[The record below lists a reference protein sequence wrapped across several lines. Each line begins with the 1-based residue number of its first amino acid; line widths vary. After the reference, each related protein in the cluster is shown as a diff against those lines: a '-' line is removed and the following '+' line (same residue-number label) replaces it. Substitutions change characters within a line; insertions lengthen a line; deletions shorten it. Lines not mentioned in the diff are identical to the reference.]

1 MSTTVFIVP
10 GSIGDPAAP
19 SGGNRYDRRIAEE
32 AARAGTPVRELP
44 MDGSWPAPSDTERAR
59 LSRALDGL
67 ADGTPVLVDGL
78 VACGVP
84 DVFVPAAARL
94 RLAVLV
100 HLPLADE
107 GGLRPERAEALE
119 RGEGAVLRAAD
130 RVVAT
135 SGHAARDIARRHG
148 LDPAR
153 VRTVEPGTDRA
164 PLAPGTD
171 GASRLLCV
179 AAVTPR
185 KGQDLLADALGRNRD
200 RRWRC
205 VLAGPLPRERPQAA
219 PPGGPR
225 GPSFAERVEERLER
239 HAIRDRVGF
248 AGPLGPTALDRE
260 FARADLVVLP
270 SRAETYGMAV
280 SEALARGIPVVASG
294 AGALPDTVG
303 RVSGGR
309 MPGLLVPPGD
319 APALAEALGE
329 WWGDGALREAL
340 RVAARERRGR
350 LRSWRSAA
358 ADLARVL
365 EPLQGD
371 RAAAEGAR

>member
-32 AARAGTPVRELP
+32 SARVGMPVRELP
-44 MDGSWPAPSDTERAR
+44 LDGAWPDPSGAERAR

-67 ADGTPVLVDGL
+67 PDGTPVLVDGL

-84 DVFVPAAARL
+84 DVLAPAAARL

-107 GGLRPERAEALE
+107 GGLRPERAEAYE
-119 RGEGAVLRAAD
+119 RAEGAVLRAAD

-135 SGHAARDIARRHG
+135 SGHAARDIARRHR

-153 VRTVEPGTDRA
+153 VHTVEPGTDRA

-185 KGQDLLADALGRNRD
+185 KGQDLLAEALGRNRD
-200 RRWRC
+200 RRWTC
-205 VLAGPLPRERPQAA
+205 VMAGPQPSEAA
-219 PPGGPR
+219 SPGGPSR
-225 GPSFAERVEERLER
+225 PTFAERVEERLER
-239 HAIRDRVGF
+239 HGIRDRVRFTG
-248 AGPLGPTALDRE
+248 ALGPSALDGE

-270 SRAETYGMAV
+270 SRAETYGMVV
-280 SEALARGIPVVASG
+280 SEALARGIPVLVSG
-294 AGALPDTVG
+294 AGALPETVG

-309 MPGLLVPPGD
+309 VAGLLVPSGD
-319 APALAEALGE
+319 ALALAGALGR
-329 WWGDGALREAL
+329 WWGDGALRVGL
-340 RVAARERRGR
+340 RTAARERRAL

-358 ADLARVL
+358 ADMARVL
-365 EPLQGD
+365 ELLHGD